1 MVINFQTEP
10 VEGWLVCCSLFGK
23 VHSARPFDS
32 SLNFYSISLDSFLKI
47 CSHHMKYVFLFS
59 LIIAVVGASAQDTSS
74 VVIHKDPRIDLLL
87 KKQGEVNAAIRKANA
102 RTARGYRLLVI
113 NTNKRD
119 DAIAAKTK
127 VYTNFPELKAYLVY
141 QSPYFKLKVGNFKTR
156 EEAQQYQKSLGYYFP
171 KGVFVIADTIE
182 VTPEKDL
189 ENN

>member
-1 MVINFQTEP
+1 
-10 VEGWLVCCSLFGK
+10 
-23 VHSARPFDS
+23 
-32 SLNFYSISLDSFLKI
+32 
-47 CSHHMKYVFLFS
+47 MKYFLFLS
-59 LIIAVVGASAQDTSS
+59 LITLALGVSAQDTSS

-87 KKQGEVNAAIRKANA
+87 KKQGDANAAVKRANA

-119 DAIAAKTK
+119 EAISAKTK

-141 QSPYFKLKVGNFKTR
+141 QAPYFKLKVGNFRTR
-156 EEAQQYQKSLGYYFP
+156 EEAQDYRMSLGYYFP

-182 VTPEKDL
+182 VTPEKDN